1 MSFAHCQLTCGSDN
15 RLFWPLP
22 HTVSISNEVST
33 FDPTA
38 IEIVFD
44 PPVKNK
50 DIRMMIENLVFKRRD
65 VLVTSSAKNI
75 RIRKPKAKADPLQI
89 KFVLSDLNLGVI
101 KRATNES
108 YSLTLKNKL
117 VEITADNFFG
127 ARHAVET
134 LFQVTHRRERERE
147 RE

>member
-44 PPVKNK
+44 PPVKNE
-50 DIRMMIENLVFKRRD
+50 DIRMMIENLVLKRSD
-65 VLVTSSAKNI
+65 VLVTSSTNNI
-75 RIRKPKAKADPLQI
+75 HKPKAKADPLQI

-117 VEITADNFFG
+117 V
-127 ARHAVET
+127 T
-134 LFQVTHRRERERE
+134 LTNKLVTFKKKR
-147 RE
+147 

>member
-1 MSFAHCQLTCGSDN
+1 
-15 RLFWPLP
+15 LP

-44 PPVKNK
+44 PPVKNE
-50 DIRMMIENLVFKRRD
+50 DIRMMIENLVLKRSD
-65 VLVTSSAKNI
+65 VLVTSSTNNI
-75 RIRKPKAKADPLQI
+75 KKPKAKADPLQI
-89 KFVLSDLNLGVI
+89 KFVLSNLNLGVI

-134 LFQVTHRRERERE
+134 LFQVTYRR
-147 RE
+147 